1 MLAVYLF
8 WSFRLF
14 SLLFSLDLLVL
25 GLASSLF
32 GGCFLLVKGFEVWNI
47 LHIVVVLLLWTGG
60 LDLFLL
66 NVRALWS
73 WTFVDFELLL

>member
-14 SLLFSLDLLVL
+14 SLLDLLVL

-32 GGCFLLVKGFEVWNI
+32 GGGFLLVKAFEVWNI

-66 NVRALWS
+66 NVRSLWS
-73 WTFVDFELLL
+73 WTFIDFELLI